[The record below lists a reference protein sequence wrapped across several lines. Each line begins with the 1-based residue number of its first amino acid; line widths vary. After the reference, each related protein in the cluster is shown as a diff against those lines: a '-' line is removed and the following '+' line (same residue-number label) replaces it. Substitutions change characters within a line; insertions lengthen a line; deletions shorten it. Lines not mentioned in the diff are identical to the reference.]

1 MPERS
6 ERILKIACVVL
17 AALLGFQ
24 LYCATF
30 RHNPLE
36 HSKIPA
42 LPALAAEDAKGTNSV
57 TAEAA
62 GKGATNGAGTKVSS
76 KAGTNVA
83 AAKMT
88 NQTGSK
94 VGASSKSEEK
104 GTNAVPMAVLANAET
119 NSMSGTNLVAGTNLV
134 SGTNAPAGTN
144 AASTNAMA
152 KAKPG
157 KRAGRVVRQGQGA
170 GKKAVEL
177 PPIIEARIEKI
188 KESEILAQVDHPA
201 PMGLLG
207 IAGEYAFLR
216 AANGQTGMVKAGDEL
231 GGLKLLRIGVN
242 RVLVEDAGEKKE
254 LTIFEGYGSE
264 TLLPKANDKPNE
276 IITKTK

>member
-6 ERILKIACVVL
+6 ERILKIACIVL
-17 AALLGFQ
+17 VALLGYQ
-24 LYCATF
+24 LFCALF

-57 TAEAA
+57 TAKAT
-62 GKGATNGAGTKVSS
+62 GKGATNGAGAEALS

-83 AAKMT
+83 AAKAT
-88 NQTGSK
+88 NQPESK
-94 VGASSKSEEK
+94 VGSDSKSQEK
-104 GTNAVPMAVLANAET
+104 GTNAAPTAALAKVET
-119 NSMSGTNLVAGTNLV
+119 NSVSSTNSTTGTNLV

-144 AASTNAMA
+144 AVSTNAVA

-157 KRAGRVVRQGQGA
+157 KQGVRAVRLGA
-170 GKKAVEL
+170 GKKAAEL

-216 AANGQTGMVKAGDEL
+216 SANGQTGMVKVGDEL

-242 RVLVEDAGEKKE
+242 RVLVEDAGQKKE